1 MLGYPWISCRFAWHP
16 KQCFGRA
23 DSQEWFLHTYWLD
36 RLQYLELLNRLRLL
50 DVSVK
55 SLNEHWSSLLIN
67 QTKVFC
73 RTDLESTM
81 CLLGWKKYKKYW
93 QNLWLLAHAVTN
105 QDKIC
110 FRHSG
115 KDREVLSSF
124 IGSLYVDTCC
134 LNLFIRAV
142 TSKMWPRHLIHSET
156 IVLKLCWFSASKQV
170 GTCHS
175 QCADNIYCLWTDWK
189 DASCVLSLSPM
200 VGVALWM
207 HTGRER
213 ERGRGFLK
221 KVQ

>member
-1 MLGYPWISCRFAWHP
+1 M
-16 KQCFGRA
+16 
-23 DSQEWFLHTYWLD
+23 
-36 RLQYLELLNRLRLL
+36 
-50 DVSVK
+50 
-55 SLNEHWSSLLIN
+55 
-67 QTKVFC
+67 
-73 RTDLESTM
+73 
-81 CLLGWKKYKKYW
+81 
-93 QNLWLLAHAVTN
+93 TN

-115 KDREVLSSF
+115 KDREVLSFF

-213 ERGRGFLK
+213 EREREGQRIFKESSVGLNLIDRAAGEATVWRLSGHVFLRLSWWLTL
-221 KVQ
+221 VMLDIVAHECGLNWSSIATREAAAFATVNS